1 MQMDSTEIMYLLN
14 EFQKKQENIY
24 NNYIAIEE
32 KNRFKNINSLTERVR
47 KNKIVNFEETTSILR
62 NKFFLKQSEKEELD
76 IIEELVELLSGKQ
89 R

>member
-1 MQMDSTEIMYLLN
+1 MDSAEIMYLLN

-24 NNYIAIEE
+24 NNYIAIEV

-76 IIEELVELLSGKQ
+76 IIEELVEPLSGKQ

>member
-76 IIEELVELLSGKQ
+76 IIEELVEPLSGKQ